1 MVRQLRKRKNKVM
14 IMGEHKDQKGNT
26 ALAEPTPTTR
36 PFVVED
42 TPMPFSATQND
53 LLQADLI
60 KD

>member
-1 MVRQLRKRKNKVM
+1 
-14 IMGEHKDQKGNT
+14 MGEHKDQKGNT